1 MLNVF
6 ILIFFIY
13 SFLGWILEVIYSFF
27 QKHKF
32 INRGFLLSPICPIYG
47 LSSLLLFFILA
58 NFKNSI
64 FLLFILSLIIC
75 SFSEYFISAILE
87 KLFNLRWWDYSKEKF
102 NINGRVCLKNSIA
115 FGILGVLV
123 VKFITPF
130 LLKFLFTLKNKTIN
144 FLTIF
149 LIIILII
156 DLIISSYFSLKIKSK
171 KTNRDSTIK
180 IKNTIYSRIKN
191 FFH

>member
-1 MLNVF
+1 M
-6 ILIFFIY
+6 
-13 SFLGWILEVIYSFF
+13 
-27 QKHKF
+27 
-32 INRGFLLSPICPIYG
+32 RGFLLSPICPIYG

-75 SFSEYFISAILE
+75 SFAEYFISVILE

-171 KTNRDSTIK
+171 KSNRDSTIK